1 MNNLLISTDNY
12 FVLPADVVTQTFAV
26 LAIRRVG
33 KTYTASV
40 MAEEMYRAGLP
51 FCVLDPTGAW
61 WGLRA
66 SADGKSE
73 GLPVVIIGGAHGD
86 VPLEPGAGKLLA
98 DLVVDHPG
106 WYVIDMSQTSSNAEQ
121 DRIACDFAE
130 QLYRRKAKATF
141 PLHLFVDEADSF
153 APQQAMPNQKRMLG
167 AFEALVRRGGIRGI
181 GTTLIT
187 QRPAVLNKN
196 VLTQADNLLVL
207 RVTSPQDRA
216 AIDDWVKGHGTK
228 QERDQMM
235 DGLASLRQGE
245 AWFWSPGTLEVF
257 RKIQIRER
265 RTFNS
270 SATPKAGEQRIEP
283 QRLAPVDLDAL
294 RQKISAT
301 IEKAKADDPKI
312 LRARIADLEK
322 ALRKYIDSPDDLTIE
337 TAVENSVAKIK
348 HELNQLFA
356 EKEAAY
362 EQHIQMLQRRLN
374 QFRELALSQAEE
386 PDCPYNVKAIDQK
399 IAETRSSVIE
409 RSYSTVILPRT
420 PYTAKSK
427 SSSSR
432 QSEQITATAVVQGLP
447 LKREHL
453 SAGQLRVLDSLAW
466 WESVGIASPSR
477 AQVAFAAGYTVNGH
491 FTNLCAQLRKQGLVD
506 YPQGDCLCLTDTG
519 ENVAAYPASPATRPE
534 LYDRIRQKLSEPQQR
549 LFNVLLDA
557 TGPLSA
563 EEFASRAGYTVNG
576 HFTNL
581 RGQLRTLQLCEY
593 AAGGT
598 VAAEWLFSI

>member
-1 MNNLLISTDNY
+1 MNLEISNTLS
-12 FVLPADVVTQTFAV
+12 LPSDVITQTFAV
-26 LAIRRVG
+26 LAKRRVG

-40 MAEEMYRAGLP
+40 MAEEMMKAGLP

-66 SADGKSE
+66 NADGKSE
-73 GLPVVIIGGAHGD
+73 GYPVVIIGGAHGD
-86 VPLEPGAGKLLA
+86 VPLEPTAGKVLA

-106 WYVIDMSQTSSNAEQ
+106 WYVIDMSQTASSAEQ

-153 APQQAMPNQKRMLG
+153 APQQAFPNQKKMLG

-207 RVTSPQDRA
+207 RITSPQDRA
-216 AIDDWVKGHGTK
+216 AIEEWAKGFGAK
-228 QERDQMM
+228 ERRQELL
-235 DGLASLRQGE
+235 DGLASLGQGE
-245 AWFWSPGTLEVF
+245 AWFWSPGELDIF
-257 RKIQIRER
+257 KKIKVRER
-265 RTFNS
+265 ETFNS
-270 SATPKAGEQRIEP
+270 SATPKPGETVIEP
-283 QRLAPVDLDAL
+283 MRLAPVDLEKL
-294 RQKISAT
+294 RDKINAT
-301 IEKAKADDPKI
+301 IEKAKADDPKF
-312 LRARIADLEK
+312 LRARIADLEMQRAAVADIKTPQLIQAAVTK
-322 ALRKYIDSPDDLTIE
+322 AQEELTR
-337 TAVENSVAKIK
+337 
-348 HELNQLFA
+348 LFA
-356 EKEAAY
+356 EKEIVY
-362 EQHIQMLQRRLN
+362 EQRIHTLQRRLN

-386 PDCPYNVKAIDQK
+386 PDCPYNANAIDQK
-399 IAETRSSVIE
+399 IADAKA
-409 RSYSTVILPRT
+409 RT
-420 PYTAKSK
+420 PFNAKPK
-427 SSSSR
+427 SAS
-432 QSEQITATAVVQGLP
+432 QPGQITATAVVKGLP
-447 LKREHL
+447 LNREHL
-453 SAGQLRVLDSLAW
+453 SAGHLRVLDSLAW
-466 WESVGIASPSR
+466 WESVGISSPSR

-491 FTNLCAQLRKQGLVD
+491 FSNLCGQLRSQGLVD

-519 ENVAAYPASPATRPE
+519 ENVATYPASAATRPE

-557 TGPLSA
+557 DGPLSA
-563 EEFASRAGYTVNG
+563 EEFARRAGYTVNG
-576 HFTNL
+576 HFSNL

-593 AAGGT
+593 VTGGT